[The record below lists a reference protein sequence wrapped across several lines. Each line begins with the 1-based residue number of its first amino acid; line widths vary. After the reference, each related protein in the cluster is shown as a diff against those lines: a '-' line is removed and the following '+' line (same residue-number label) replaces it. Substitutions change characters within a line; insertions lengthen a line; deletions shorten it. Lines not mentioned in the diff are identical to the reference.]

1 MNELRTDA
9 FIEEQRLQRALYNT
23 QEKSPPVLPEDPL
36 KSLLAQVVRRRP
48 YIAALALISPGG
60 RLWASAMPDGVEAES
75 VAAMAAPVALLGRR
89 VALEQ
94 LGSDMRQ
101 AYVEG
106 EGGYAILRAIGEVA
120 ILLTIAS
127 ADANLALVLH
137 DVDMLEAH
145 VAQIMGITPRE
156 AGKWTEAASS
166 IEKLRRSVSEGQM
179 TEGPEDHLGALGAKL
194 DSLDLG
200 FFPERV
206 ATIRSRLQYPHRLEE
221 IEAELL
227 ALEKDVMDALEQDII
242 PPVSSTA
249 GRPEMVT
256 ATERV
261 DQQSSFLRRALRWL
275 ASMIESE
282 D

>member
-1 MNELRTDA
+1 MNELYRQ
-9 FIEEQRLQRALYNT
+9 EEESRQPPYSAEESKRPAPP
-23 QEKSPPVLPEDPL
+23 KSPLE
-36 KSLLAQVVRRRP
+36 SLLEQVIRRRP
-48 YIAALALISPGG
+48 YITALAVISPGG
-60 RLWASAMPDGVEAES
+60 RLWASAMPSNVEAES

-106 EGGYAILRAIGEVA
+106 RGGYTILRTVGEEAV
-120 ILLTIAS
+120 LLIIAA

-137 DVDMLEAH
+137 DVDLLEDRVIQLMKLA
-145 VAQIMGITPRE
+145 PRE
-156 AGKWTEAASS
+156 VGKWTLAASS
-166 IEKLRRSVSEGQM
+166 IEDLRRAASEEPPDLQ
-179 TEGPEDHLGALGAKL
+179 EARLDALRTKL
-194 DSLDLG
+194 SSLDLG

-206 ATIRSRLQYPHRLEE
+206 NSIRAQLQDSPGETPQDLEA

-227 ALEKDVMDALEQDII
+227 ALEQDVMNALEQE
-242 PPVSSTA
+242 PPLPVSSA
-249 GRPEMVT
+249 ADRRRGDRPN
-256 ATERV
+256 
-261 DQQSSFLRRALRWL
+261 FLRRALRWL